1 MRIIAG
7 SARGTPLLAPR
18 GMDTRPTQDKVK
30 ESLFNMLQGAWEG
43 GAALDLFAGSGALG
57 LEAVSRG
64 AELAVLVDQS
74 KEAAQ
79 CIRRN
84 IEKLRFQDRAELLN
98 CDWKQAVSKLAREG
112 RRFELVFLD
121 PPYRMD
127 DLGRCAASWQKPDFW
142 PPRRS
147 SSGSAA
153 PARKKRCLRPLR
165 SSSSAPTETRK
176 CCFTV
181 TRATRRGKPCEGTLR
196 LSGQL

>member
-121 PPYRMD
+121 PPYLMD
-127 DLGRCAASWQKPDFW
+127 DLGPLCGELAAAGLLAPEAIIVWE
-142 PPRRS
+142 RRT
-147 SSGSAA
+147 GTEKTLPSAFA
-153 PARKKRCLRPLR
+153 LFKQRAYGD
-165 SSSSAPTETRK
+165 TEMLLYRY
-176 CCFTV
+176 
-181 TRATRRGKPCEGTLR
+181 EGYAK
-196 LSGQL
+196 GENV

>member
-1 MRIIAG
+1 MRVIAG
-7 SARGTPLLAPR
+7 SARRLLLKTVD
-18 GMDTRPTQDKVK
+18 GMETRPTTDRIK
-30 ESLFNMLQGAWEG
+30 ETLFNMLQNDLYGARF
-43 GAALDLFAGSGALG
+43 LDLFAGSGALG

-84 IEKLRFQDRAELLN
+84 IEKLRFQAKVELLN

-127 DLGRCAASWQKPDFW
+127 DLGPLCGELAAAGLLAPEAIIVWE
-142 PPRRS
+142 RRT
-147 SSGSAA
+147 GTEKTLPSAFA
-153 PARKKRCLRPLR
+153 LFKQRAYGD
-165 SSSSAPTETRK
+165 TEMLLYRY
-176 CCFTV
+176 
-181 TRATRRGKPCEGTLR
+181 EGYAK
-196 LSGQL
+196 GENV

>member
-7 SARGTPLLAPR
+7 SARGTPLLAPK

-64 AELAVLVDQS
+64 ASRAVLVDQS
-74 KEAAQ
+74 REAAQ

-84 IEKLRFQDRAELLN
+84 IEKLRFQDRAELLT

-112 RRFELVFLD
+112 RRFDLVFLD

-127 DLGRCAASWQKPDFW
+127 DLGSLCDELDGAGLLNPEAVVVWE
-142 PPRRS
+142 RRTGTKNELS
-147 SSGSAA
+147 
-153 PARKKRCLRPLR
+153 PAFALMKQR
-165 SSSSAPTETRK
+165 AYGDTEMLLYRYEG
-176 CCFTV
+176 
-181 TRATRRGKPCEGTLR
+181 RAKEEGV
-196 LSGQL
+196 

>member
-43 GAALDLFAGSGALG
+43 GTALDLFAGSGALG

-127 DLGRCAASWQKPDFW
+127 DLGPLCGELAAAGLLAPEAIIVWE
-142 PPRRS
+142 RRT
-147 SSGSAA
+147 GTEKTLPSAFA
-153 PARKKRCLRPLR
+153 LFKQRAYGD
-165 SSSSAPTETRK
+165 TEMLLYRY
-176 CCFTV
+176 
-181 TRATRRGKPCEGTLR
+181 EGHAK
-196 LSGQL
+196 GENV

>member
-7 SARGTPLLAPR
+7 SARGTPLLAPK

-30 ESLFNMLQGAWEG
+30 ESLFNMLQGQLED

-64 AELAVLVDQS
+64 ASRAVLVDQS
-74 KEAAQ
+74 REAAQ

-84 IEKLRFQDRAELLN
+84 IEKLRFQDRAELLT

-112 RRFELVFLD
+112 RKFDLVFLD

-127 DLGRCAASWQKPDFW
+127 DLGFLCDELDAAGLLNPEAVVVWE
-142 PPRRS
+142 RRTGTKNELS
-147 SSGSAA
+147 
-153 PARKKRCLRPLR
+153 PAFALMKQR
-165 SSSSAPTETRK
+165 AYGDTEMLLYRYEG
-176 CCFTV
+176 
-181 TRATRRGKPCEGTLR
+181 RAKEEGV
-196 LSGQL
+196 

>member
-18 GMDTRPTQDKVK
+18 GMDTRPTQDQVK

-98 CDWKQAVSKLAREG
+98 CDWKQAVSKLARESL
-112 RRFELVFLD
+112 RFEMVILD

-127 DLGRCAASWQKPDFW
+127 DLGPLCGELAAAGLLAS
-142 PPRRS
+142 
-147 SSGSAA
+147 
-153 PARKKRCLRPLR
+153 
-165 SSSSAPTETRK
+165 
-176 CCFTV
+176 
-181 TRATRRGKPCEGTLR
+181 
-196 LSGQL
+196 